1 MQFKTEKKPN
11 YHGPLT
17 LKLPLK
23 TRHDVD
29 RKKSDLAR
37 TYEVGLSIK
46 HGTQDVKRW
55 VRDINNHLS
64 RF

>member
-1 MQFKTEKKPN
+1 MPLNIEKKPR
-11 YHGPLT
+11 YVGPLT

-23 TRHDVD
+23 TRHEVD

-37 TYEVGLSIK
+37 TYEVGLLK
-46 HGTQDVKRW
+46 NHGTQQVDRW